1 MQAFEVMDGN
11 QSTGAFYNWARWFYP
26 LVEPFL
32 VRTRRKLVAAV
43 NEQAPG
49 SLLEIGVGRGT
60 HLADYQTKQVTGVD
74 VSPGMVRMALRQASF
89 IGGEMDMKV
98 MDGEALQFGDATFDR
113 VVMAY
118 VLSVTA
124 HPERMLAEA
133 WRVLR
138 PGGFAY
144 IVNHETSA
152 SPHGVVSRVRQWLRL
167 RSKFRL
173 SDIAGWPATSV
184 VRRES
189 LLPGGWFTLVVLQK

>member
-1 MQAFEVMDGN
+1 MSRN
-11 QSTGAFYNWARWFYP
+11 QNTGKFYNWARWLYP

-32 VRTRRKLVAAV
+32 GRTRQRLLAAI
-43 NEQAPG
+43 NEQSPG
-49 SLLEIGVGRGT
+49 KLLEIGVGTGS
-60 HLADYQTKQVTGVD
+60 HLDGYRASHVTGVD
-74 VSPGMVRMALRQASF
+74 VSTGMVQMASQHART
-89 IGGEMDMKV
+89 IGGEVKV
-98 MDGEALQFGDATFDR
+98 MDGEALEFGDATFDR

-124 HPERMLAEA
+124 RPEKMLAEA

-152 SPHGVVSRVRQWLRL
+152 SPHGVVSTVRQWLRL